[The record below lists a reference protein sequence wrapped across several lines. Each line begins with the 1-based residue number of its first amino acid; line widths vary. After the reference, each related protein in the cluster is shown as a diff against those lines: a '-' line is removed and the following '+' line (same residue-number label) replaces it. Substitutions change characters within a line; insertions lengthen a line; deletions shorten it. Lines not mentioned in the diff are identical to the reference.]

1 MSPTQKAPD
10 RRVQRTRSILLDSL
24 RTLLMERG
32 YERLTIQNILDRSGV
47 GRATFYTHFDG
58 KDDLLAAS
66 IDGLR
71 GWLLDQAAMRPPERL
86 IVSLPLFEHF
96 DSHRSIYRTTIGR
109 RGEITVGR
117 MIRRMLRDLMRDDIA
132 AAAPPQHSAQVDMT
146 TEYVVGA
153 LWATVVWWMS
163 SDPTLPA
170 AEVNRV
176 FRNLVFNGI
185 AAQR

>member
-1 MSPTQKAPD
+1 MVAAQKAPD
-10 RRVQRTRSILLDSL
+10 RRVQRTRSTLLDAL

-32 YERLTIQNILDRSGV
+32 YERLTIQNILDRAGV
-47 GRATFYTHFDG
+47 GRATFYMHYES

-71 GWLLDQAAMRPPERL
+71 QRLLQEASLRSTERL
-86 IVSLPLFEHF
+86 AVVLPLFEHF
-96 DSHRSIYRTTIGR
+96 DNHRSIYRTTIGR

-132 AAAPPQHSAQVDMT
+132 AAALPQNSALVDMT

-153 LWATVVWWMS
+153 LWATVVWWMTS
-163 SDPTLPA
+163 QPTLTS
-170 AEVNRV
+170 AEVNDI
-176 FRNLVFNGI
+176 FRRLVFNGI
-185 AAQR
+185 AE

>member
-1 MSPTQKAPD
+1 MSPTHKAPD
-10 RRVQRTRSILLDSL
+10 RRVQRTRSILLHSL

-71 GWLLDQAAMRPPERL
+71 GWLLEQAAMRPPERL
-86 IVSLPLFEHF
+86 SVSLPLFEHF
-96 DSHRSIYRTTIGR
+96 ESHRSIYGTTIGR

-132 AAAPPQHSAQVDMT
+132 AAAPQHSAQVDVT
-146 TEYVVGA
+146 TEFVVGA
-153 LWATVVWWMS
+153 LWATVVWWMTAQ
-163 SDPTLPA
+163 PTLPA
-170 AEVNRV
+170 GEVNDV
-176 FRNLVFNGI
+176 FRRLVFHGI
-185 AAQR
+185 AA